1 MHSLLKTSEHGFI
14 TTISYGR
21 ARQRTRRLSLN
32 EILADLDEHDEPG
45 RPVRGYHVKV
55 GSERDPFWLHRSG
68 GHYEVINT
76 RPYEPPFATECDA
89 VLARTW
95 FIEAM
100 PDVPTRC
107 EPVYTVTIPV
117 AV

>member
-14 TTISYGR
+14 RTISLWH

-32 EILADLDEHDEPG
+32 EILADLGEHDERG

-89 VLARTW
+89 FLARTW

-100 PDVPTRC
+100 PDVPTLC
-107 EPVYTVTIPV
+107 EPVYTATTL
-117 AV
+117 

>member
-1 MHSLLKTSEHGFI
+1 M
-14 TTISYGR
+14 TTISRWR
-21 ARQRTRRLSLN
+21 ARPRTRRLSLN
-32 EILADLDEHDEPG
+32 EILADLEEHHEPW

-55 GSERDPFWLHRSG
+55 GSERDPFWLHRCG
-68 GHYEVINT
+68 DYYEVINT
-76 RPYEPPFATECDA
+76 RPAEPPFASECA
-89 VLARTW
+89 AALARTW

-107 EPVYTVTIPV
+107 EPVYTAAIAV